1 MYCINVITHKQT
13 LISVAIH
20 KKAELN
26 EIELLYWQLEKYFEL
41 LFRLK
46 WIYVVLYRI
55 NAHVLFHGITQDVI

>member
-1 MYCINVITHKQT
+1 MHYINVIAHKQT

-41 LFRLK
+41 LFK
-46 WIYVVLYRI
+46 
-55 NAHVLFHGITQDVI
+55 